1 MYYTYDGNYSVTGLV
16 KTDGSVYERYAYDA
30 YGAVAVLEAD
40 FSADPDN
47 TPDGD
52 FGYGG
57 AAPYGRNEILYC
69 GYRLDPES
77 GLCHVRHRYYHPRLG
92 SSVRSTRRV
101 YGLPAGFSVITGS
114 AGVVIIAGLR
124 NR

>member
-1 MYYTYDGNYSVTGLV
+1 VG
-16 KTDGSVYERYAYDA
+16 
-30 YGAVAVLEAD
+30 VLEAD

-47 TPDGD
+47 IPDGTSQ
-52 FGYGG
+52 YPY
-57 AAPYGRNEILYC
+57 APYGRNEILYC
-69 GYRLDPES
+69 GYRHDPES
-77 GLCHVRHRYYHPRLG
+77 GMYHVRHRYYHPRLG